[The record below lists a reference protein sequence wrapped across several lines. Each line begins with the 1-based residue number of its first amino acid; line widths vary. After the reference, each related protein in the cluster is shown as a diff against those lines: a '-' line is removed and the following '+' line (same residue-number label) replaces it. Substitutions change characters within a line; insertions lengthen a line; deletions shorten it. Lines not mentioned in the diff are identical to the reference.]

1 VRVEQNHNRNLKH
14 GGFFNRIYIRFQ
26 SYVHG
31 ISSTHVMLKAG
42 VNVFN
47 MIDSLFGMTD
57 L

>member
-1 VRVEQNHNRNLKH
+1 MRVEQNHNRNLKH